1 MADLD
6 NMKTTDNLSYDQNC
20 CPISDHTNV
29 IHNLLSLD
37 GEEPGYEAT
46 WTFYKE

>member
-1 MADLD
+1 
-6 NMKTTDNLSYDQNC
+6 MKTTDNLSYDQKC

-29 IHNLLSLD
+29 IHNLQLLSLD